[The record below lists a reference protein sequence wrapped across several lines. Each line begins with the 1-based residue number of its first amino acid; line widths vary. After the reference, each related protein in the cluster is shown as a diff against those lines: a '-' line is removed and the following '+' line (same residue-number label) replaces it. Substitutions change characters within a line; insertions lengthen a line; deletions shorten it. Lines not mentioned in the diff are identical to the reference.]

1 MNGINI
7 QLFFQ
12 EKAKLRTSA
21 AIDMSDQGRQAGG
34 VWRVWPYPL
43 RKLSGSGTD
52 EKSYSLPY
60 WLR

>member
-21 AIDMSDQGRQAGG
+21 AIDMSDEGREAGG
-34 VWRVWPYPL
+34 VRRVWLYPL
-43 RKLSGSGTD
+43 
-52 EKSYSLPY
+52 
-60 WLR
+60 